1 MKGIL
6 PGCILSRTC
15 GIQEYVVAS
24 TNHKTSTLTG
34 ALQVALALL
43 TAPLSRLWYN
53 RWGATEEEA
62 SRPFPGDEY
71 VPSPRLA
78 YTRAITIDAPAA
90 SVWPWLVQIGQ
101 GRGGLY
107 SYDGLENLIGCEIHS
122 TDRILPEHQ
131 DLKPG
136 DPVLFGPAEKK
147 FPGQVVADIQ
157 PEKALVLFAL
167 DPVTRQAV
175 KSATWAFLLEEQPVG
190 TTRLLVRGRNG
201 YPPNFANHVLWH
213 ITEAITFVMERKMLQ
228 GIKARAENGGSQTP
242 WIGGE

>member
-1 MKGIL
+1 VKSSSYQPNTVL
-6 PGCILSRTC
+6 
-15 GIQEYVVAS
+15 
-24 TNHKTSTLTG
+24 G

-53 RWGATEEEA
+53 RWGATKEEA

-71 VPSPRLA
+71 ISSPRLA
-78 YTRAITIDAPAA
+78 YTRAITIETPAA

-122 TDRILPEHQ
+122 ADRILPEHQ

-147 FPGQVVADIQ
+147 FPGQVVAEVQ
-157 PEKALVLFAL
+157 PERSLVLFAL